1 MLSRVANSIYWM
13 SRYIER
19 ADNVAR
25 FVSVN
30 LHLMLDSDVG
40 QEQQWQPLVNT
51 SGDHKDFAKRFP
63 SPTQENVIFFLAF
76 DEDNPN
82 SILSCLK
89 AARENARRVREII
102 TSSMWQQINEYY
114 LFVRDHGANADAIES
129 LNRYFLQVRRGA
141 STFMGLT
148 DSTMIRGEAYHFYQL
163 GRMLERADKTSRILD
178 VKYFILL
185 RSVTEVGTPIDHI
198 QWGAVLRSASAFEMY
213 RKECGRISP
222 FRVVDFLLFSHQ
234 FPRAVRYCL
243 DRARESLYAISKTPD
258 GQVQNDVERAL
269 GSLSSD
275 LTYTRAE
282 NVVESGLHEYLDN
295 LQDRLND
302 IGSEVHQTFFARK
315 APMAARR
322 EHYRAGS
329 ESDSVFSTASA
340 PLEAGQAQT

>member
-30 LHLMLDSDVG
+30 LHLMLDSEVG

-51 SGDHKDFAKRFP
+51 SGDHEDFEKRYTA
-63 SPTQENVIFFLAF
+63 PTQENVIFFLAF
-76 DEDNPN
+76 DEKNPN

-89 AARENARRVREII
+89 AARENARQVREII

-114 LFVRDHGANADAIES
+114 LFVRDNGENVQAIES

-163 GRMLERADKTSRILD
+163 GQMLERADKTSRILD

-185 RSVTEVGTPIDHI
+185 RSAAEVGSPIDHV
-198 QWGAVLRSASAFEMY
+198 QWGAVLRSATAFEMY
-213 RKECGRISP
+213 RQECGRISP
-222 FRVVDFLLFSHQ
+222 FRVVDFLLFSHH
-234 FPRAVRYCL
+234 FPRSVRYCIQK
-243 DRARESLYAISKTPD
+243 AQESLYGISKTPE
-258 GQVQNDVERAL
+258 GQVRNDVERSL
-269 GSLSSD
+269 GSLCSD

-282 NVVESGLHEYLDN
+282 TVVEAGLHEYLDR
-295 LQDRLND
+295 LQNRLNEV
-302 IGSEVHQTFFARK
+302 GTEVHQTYFASK
-315 APMAARR
+315 APVAARL
-322 EHYRAGS
+322 EQYRAGS
-329 ESDSVFSTASA
+329 ESDSVFISKETCLKASQ
-340 PLEAGQAQT
+340 EG